1 MCNCITLGYWSYLLD
16 LRLICFYSYGTLC
29 YTNKIIPESVSIKPA
44 LLIMKNK
51 AIIETQSG
59 KGIISIKKKKIN
71 PLPLNFILAKTYPA
85 FVDRKVTN
93 NADTTETKSVLYK
106 PDHINPSV
114 GLTLPP
120 LYCPPP

>member
-1 MCNCITLGYWSYLLD
+1 
-16 LRLICFYSYGTLC
+16 
-29 YTNKIIPESVSIKPA
+29 
-44 LLIMKNK
+44 MKNK

-106 PDHINPSV
+106 PDHINP
-114 GLTLPP
+114 
-120 LYCPPP
+120 

>member
-1 MCNCITLGYWSYLLD
+1 MNVDISQMPRGRRKTMN
-16 LRLICFYSYGTLC
+16 
-29 YTNKIIPESVSIKPA
+29 NKIIPESVSIKPA

-106 PDHINPSV
+106 TDHINHSV
-114 GLTLPP
+114 GLTSPP
-120 LYCPPP
+120 LYCHPP

>member
-1 MCNCITLGYWSYLLD
+1 MNVDISQMPRGRRKTMN
-16 LRLICFYSYGTLC
+16 
-29 YTNKIIPESVSIKPA
+29 NKIIPESVSIKPA

-114 GLTLPP
+114 GLTFPP
-120 LYCPPP
+120 LYCHPP